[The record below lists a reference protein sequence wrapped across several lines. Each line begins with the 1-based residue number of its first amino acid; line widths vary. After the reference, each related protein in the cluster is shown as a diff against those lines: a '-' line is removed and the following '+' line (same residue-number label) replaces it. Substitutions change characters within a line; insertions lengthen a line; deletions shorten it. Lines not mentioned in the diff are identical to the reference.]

1 MGYLPVFLNLTGRD
15 VLVAGGGAVAL
26 RKAESLL
33 EAGARVTVVSPV
45 FDPAFDTLAAA
56 HPDRLRP
63 VREPYTPRDLSPFF
77 LAIAA
82 TDDPAANAAVA
93 ADAERA
99 RVWVNVVDVPEL
111 CTVLAAATFRR
122 GPVQVA
128 VCTGGECPALGRT
141 LRDELAEACPETLGD
156 YAAALGVE
164 RARLKRE
171 CPDPALRARVLD
183 HLARRETRDR
193 LLCGTA
199 GPLESRLREETGRFL
214 GEDTPPAARP

>member
-1 MGYLPVFLNLTGRD
+1 MGYLPVFLNLAGRD
-15 VLVAGGGAVAL
+15 VLVVGGGAVAR
-26 RKAESLL
+26 RKAETLL
-33 EAGARVTVVSPV
+33 DAEACVTAVSPA

-56 HPDRLRP
+56 HPNRLRM
-63 VREPYTPRDLSPFF
+63 VREAYSPRDLAPFF
-77 LAIAA
+77 LVIAA
-82 TDDPAANAAVA
+82 TDDPEANAAVA

-141 LRDELAEACPETLGD
+141 LRDELAEACPEILGE
-156 YAAALGVE
+156 YAAALGAE
-164 RARLKRE
+164 RARLKGE
-171 CPDPALRARVLD
+171 CPDPARRARALD

-193 LLCGTA
+193 LLRGGAGT
-199 GPLESRLREETGRFL
+199 LEARLREETGRFL
-214 GEDTPPAARP
+214 GEDTPPARP